1 GLLQRKRAT
10 LIISPSLLALTMSLS
25 IASVPQTVSPA
36 RPSTQ
41 AAAPSSTYFDHIV
54 VVIME
59 DHGIYDI
66 CGDSPPP
73 CLTTM
78 GATYMAGFANSYAIG
93 SQYLGVTHY
102 SQADYIAMIGGTT
115 DNCNS
120 TGCPWPFSGPNLV
133 DRLESA
139 GLTWKGYMENQ

>member
-1 GLLQRKRAT
+1 MKSKRAT
-10 LIISPSLLALTMSLS
+10 LILSLVLLALTMSLS
-25 IASVPQTVSPA
+25 IASVPQIARPA

-41 AAAPSSTYFDHIV
+41 AAPPSGTYFDHIV

-78 GATYMAGFANSYAIG
+78 GATYMAG
-93 SQYLGVTHY
+93 
-102 SQADYIAMIGGTT
+102 
-115 DNCNS
+115 
-120 TGCPWPFSGPNLV
+120 
-133 DRLESA
+133 
-139 GLTWKGYMENQ
+139 

>member
-1 GLLQRKRAT
+1 LN
-10 LIISPSLLALTMSLS
+10 LS
-25 IASVPQTVSPA
+25 IASVPQIARPA

-41 AAAPSSTYFDHIV
+41 AAPPSGTYFDHIV

-78 GATYMAGFANSYAIG
+78 GATYMASFANSYAIG
-93 SQYLGVTHY
+93 SHY
-102 SQADYIAMIGGTT
+102 PGLSHYWQADYIAKIAGTM
-115 DNCNS
+115 DYRRS
-120 TGCPWPFSGPNLV
+120 TGLP
-133 DRLESA
+133 
-139 GLTWKGYMENQ
+139 